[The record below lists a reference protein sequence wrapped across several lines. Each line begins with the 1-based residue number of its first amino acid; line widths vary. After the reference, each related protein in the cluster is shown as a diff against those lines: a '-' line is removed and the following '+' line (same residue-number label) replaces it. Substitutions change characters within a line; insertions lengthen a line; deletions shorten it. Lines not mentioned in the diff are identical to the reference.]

1 MPRRDDD
8 PDRSLD
14 LDAEGIP
21 DLDAPLPGKVATGDP
36 QEGPAPPR
44 DHPVGATEY
53 GTTPFEEA
61 AGEPLGLRLS
71 REEPELTEDEVLV
84 AEDFERPIGRVYDET
99 DDLSDGYVVD
109 EEGELVGRA
118 EDVDAATLS
127 AEEAA
132 VHEIREE

>member
-21 DLDAPLPGKVATGDP
+21 DLEAPLPGKVASGDP
-36 QEGPAPPR
+36 QEGILPPR
-44 DHPVGATEY
+44 DVPVGSLEY
-53 GTTPFEEA
+53 GTTPLEEA

-71 REEPELTEDEVLV
+71 REEPDLTEDDVFADDE
-84 AEDFERPIGRVYDET
+84 ERPVGRVYDDT
-99 DDLSDGYVVD
+99 DDLSDGYVLD
-109 EEGELVGRA
+109 EEGELVGRVERA
-118 EDVDAATLS
+118 DAATLS

-132 VHEIREE
+132 VHEIRE

>member
-14 LDAEGIP
+14 PDAEGIP
-21 DLDAPLPGKVATGDP
+21 DLDAPLPGKVASGDP
-36 QEGPAPPR
+36 QEGLFPPR

-53 GTTPFEEA
+53 GTTPSEEA

-71 REEPELTEDEVLV
+71 REEPELTEDDVLN

-99 DDLSDGYVVD
+99 DDLSDGYVLD
-109 EEGELVGRA
+109 EEGELVGRV
-118 EDVDAATLS
+118 EDADAATLS

-132 VHEIREE
+132 VHEIRE